1 MTSPRAIQNQQ
12 REEEE
17 EEEEEELMM
26 MPSFLVDS
34 TERNERYNG
43 NWAQFMLDCESH
55 PATTFNFCGGMKF
68 GLSFTRKFRERLET
82 LAKNTDDGNVVVQE
96 SNV

>member
-1 MTSPRAIQNQQ
+1 M
-12 REEEE
+12 
-17 EEEEEELMM
+17 L

-43 NWAQFMLDCESH
+43 NWAQYMLDCESH

-68 GLSFTRKFRERLET
+68 GLSFTRKLREFLET
-82 LAKNTDDGNVVVQE
+82 RAKNFGETDDGNVVVQE
-96 SNV
+96 SNVSRMYMLDGYE